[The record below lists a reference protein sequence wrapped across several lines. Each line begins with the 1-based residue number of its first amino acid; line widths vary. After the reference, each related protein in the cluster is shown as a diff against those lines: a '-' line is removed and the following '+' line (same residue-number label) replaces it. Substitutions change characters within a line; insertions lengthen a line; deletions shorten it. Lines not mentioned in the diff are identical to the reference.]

1 MNDAYLYMLGLISFV
16 AAAFAVAL
24 VMVLLLPVGI
34 LICLAELI
42 IKKGKF
48 KDL

>member
-1 MNDAYLYMLGLISFV
+1 MLKLILFV

-24 VMVLLLPVGI
+24 VMILLLPVGI

-42 IKKGKF
+42 IKKGNF
-48 KDL
+48 RDL